1 MSTASDNEFHPV
13 ASIEELERS
22 LAELRSAMRAS
33 NSLLKAVASSYLYP
47 TLSLVL
53 GAASVAYC
61 LWARATA
68 VDPESP
74 GRGFYSLMP
83 AAVFVVFG
91 RVGLVR
97 AFTRGNIR

>member
-22 LAELRSAMRAS
+22 LAELRSAVRVS

-61 LWARATA
+61 LWARAA
-68 VDPESP
+68 LDPESP
-74 GRGFYSLMP
+74 GRGFDSLMP

-91 RVGLVR
+91 TVGLVR

>member
-1 MSTASDNEFHPV
+1 MNSPSDNEFHPV
-13 ASIEELERS
+13 TSIEEFERS
-22 LAELRSAMRAS
+22 LAELRSAVRAS
-33 NSLLKAVASSYLYP
+33 NSLLKAVASSSLYP

-61 LWARATA
+61 FWARATM
-68 VDPESP
+68 DPESP